1 MTVFISHAQ
10 ADKPLVD
17 KFIDLLQT
25 GLNVSQAHI
34 FCTSLEGL
42 GIPRGQN
49 FVSFIREKMA
59 GSAFVI
65 MLITPR
71 YYESA
76 FCLCEL
82 GATWITGQEA
92 FPILVPPLGY
102 DNLIAVLIGVQSG
115 AIYDKDVLNE
125 LRDRLMQAGLAT
137 AATGRWEA
145 KRVHPRVLGHPEE
158 AVRADLCSS
167 R

>member
-1 MTVFISHAQ
+1 MSETVKMSSTVTESLGQIS
-10 ADKPLVD
+10 
-17 KFIDLLQT
+17 
-25 GLNVSQAHI
+25 S
-34 FCTSLEGL
+34 S
-42 GIPRGQN
+42 
-49 FVSFIREKMA
+49 
-59 GSAFVI
+59 SA
-65 MLITPR
+65 
-71 YYESA
+71 
-76 FCLCEL
+76 
-82 GATWITGQEA
+82 
-92 FPILVPPLGY
+92 
-102 DNLIAVLIGVQSG
+102 G